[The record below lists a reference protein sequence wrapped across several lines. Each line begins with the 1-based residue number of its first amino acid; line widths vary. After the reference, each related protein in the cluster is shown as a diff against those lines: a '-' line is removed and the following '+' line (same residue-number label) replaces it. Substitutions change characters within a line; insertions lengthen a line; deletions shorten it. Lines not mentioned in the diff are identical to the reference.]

1 VPQGKKYLWVNWD
14 EKWFWGL
21 VCRSMAKAISELG
34 VNKKASQAYHKRHIN
49 KVMYV
54 AVVGYAFEGSP
65 LTGGDGVKIAFQRVE
80 SIKKAK
86 RTTYNCVTIDGVRSF
101 PHCVCDSGDP
111 ACVCNRVREPG
122 DFYATDTNICGSNS
136 GTSDDPIIQ
145 GDQASPHTDGIFLDF
160 VREFCE
166 ARGWYWSPQAP
177 QMPHMNVL
185 DLSVFPAMSKRHS
198 GLTRKHGYSVVS
210 QDVIAKCAEKVFNDF
225 SSATI
230 ARSFVTVRHMADKV
244 IAAKGGNEF
253 LAFGDL
259 HFGIRATFA
268 DTDTGIRLKHKEE
281 DEEED
286 TLF

>member
-1 VPQGKKYLWVNWD
+1 MMTFW
-14 EKWFWGL
+14 EKVFREIEIL
-21 VCRSMAKAISELG
+21 V
-34 VNKKASQAYHKRHIN
+34 
-49 KVMYV
+49 
-54 AVVGYAFEGSP
+54 
-65 LTGGDGVKIAFQRVE
+65 GDGGRYEGYI
-80 SIKKAK
+80 
-86 RTTYNCVTIDGVRSF
+86 
-101 PHCVCDSGDP
+101 
-111 ACVCNRVREPG
+111 
-122 DFYATDTNICGSNS
+122 
-136 GTSDDPIIQ
+136 PIIQ

-160 VREFCE
+160 VRNFCE

-253 LAFGDL
+253 LAFGNL
-259 HFGIRATFA
+259 HFGIRAAFA